1 MSLVLRLLLI
11 LGALFLMWVVLK
23 HIRKARIQIE
33 DSLFWVSFVAIIIFI
48 AIFPDTMRAAANLL
62 GFVSASNFVFL
73 CVTGILLIRLF
84 TLSVEISRLKYRSN
98 QLAAYLALAKKEERD
113 RAQRECASAHAAR
126 TSEDAGTGVGAE
138 QDQSASA
145 GVDEHASQDSATTAM
160 PAGK

>member
-113 RAQRECASAHAAR
+113 RTQRECTQRECTSTNAGMDATPAASATRSAR
-126 TSEDAGTGVGAE
+126 ANEDAKPS
-138 QDQSASA
+138 SAS
-145 GVDEHASQDSATTAM
+145 SAR

>member
-113 RAQRECASAHAAR
+113 RTQRECTQCECVSTNAGMDAAPASGTASTAHA
-126 TSEDAGTGVGAE
+126 SEDAKPR
-138 QDQSASA
+138 SASS
-145 GVDEHASQDSATTAM
+145 VKPT
-160 PAGK
+160 GK

>member
-113 RAQRECASAHAAR
+113 RAQRECTQCECVSTNAGMDAAPASGTASTAHA
-126 TSEDAGTGVGAE
+126 SEDAKPR
-138 QDQSASA
+138 SASS
-145 GVDEHASQDSATTAM
+145 VK

>member
-113 RAQRECASAHAAR
+113 RVQRECASAHAAR
-126 TSEDAGTGVGAE
+126 TSEDAGVGAGAE
-138 QDQSASA
+138 QGQSASA

-160 PAGK
+160 PTGK

>member
-113 RAQRECASAHAAR
+113 RTQREPAQHECAGA
-126 TSEDAGTGVGAE
+126 GVGAE

-160 PAGK
+160 PTGK

>member
-113 RAQRECASAHAAR
+113 RAQRECASVHAAR
-126 TSEDAGTGVGAE
+126 TSEDAGVGVGAE
-138 QDQSASA
+138 QDQSARA

-160 PAGK
+160 PAGR

>member
-113 RAQRECASAHAAR
+113 RAQREPAQHECASAGAALASGTASTAHA
-126 TSEDAGTGVGAE
+126 SEDAKPR
-138 QDQSASA
+138 SASS
-145 GVDEHASQDSATTAM
+145 VR